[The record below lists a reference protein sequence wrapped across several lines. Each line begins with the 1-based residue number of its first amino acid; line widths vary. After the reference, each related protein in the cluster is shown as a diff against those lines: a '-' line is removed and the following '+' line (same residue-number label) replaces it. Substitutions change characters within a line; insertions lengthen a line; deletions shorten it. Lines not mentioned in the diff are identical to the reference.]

1 MKSLYV
7 LFFAAAMSVTGC
19 KDLKDI
25 AGSYIV
31 MNIDGQDI
39 SQDGVTLD
47 IAMKDGENNI
57 SGNNSC
63 NDYSSSF
70 NISED
75 ATIEIDPIMTTK
87 MYCVEKAAIEKAYM
101 KQLNKVHKV
110 QLKKDILELIDDKG
124 NVVITAKKNQ

>member
-7 LFFAAAMSVTGC
+7 LFFAAAMSISGC

-57 SGNNSC
+57 SGNNGC

-101 KQLNKVHKV
+101 KQLNKVRKV

-124 NVVITAKKNQ
+124 NIVITAKKNQ